1 MTIDLSVAL
10 LLLMAEPA
18 ADVAATSTAPGSAQ
32 ATEMPCRL
40 LGVQVRTGGESF
52 LTCPNM
58 SLRLEPG
65 RNYELIWN
73 ATLQQM
79 LVIGRGQ
86 QDDRI
91 FLVSNGSGLQP
102 LLEDLTVELISTAEG
117 AEPSRSVQ
125 GLRLKDSSQ
134 FATDGQL
141 RISGIEY
148 DPPAGKKPL
157 ELSMRIAAM
166 SAVDSMPAVLGTSR
180 EDQVTQRVTIV
191 R

>member
-1 MTIDLSVAL
+1 
-10 LLLMAEPA
+10 
-18 ADVAATSTAPGSAQ
+18 
-32 ATEMPCRL
+32 
-40 LGVQVRTGGESF
+40 
-52 LTCPNM
+52 M
-58 SLRLEPG
+58 SIRLEPG
-65 RNYELIWN
+65 RDYQLIWN

-86 QDDRI
+86 KDDRI
-91 FLVSNGSGLQP
+91 FLVSDGSGRQP
-102 LLEDLTVELISTAEG
+102 LLEDLTVELISTAEE
-117 AEPSRSVQ
+117 AEPGRSVQ

-148 DPPAGKKPL
+148 DPPAGKTPL
-157 ELSMRIAAM
+157 ELPMRIAAV
-166 SAVDSMPAVLGTSR
+166 SEVDSAPAAPGTSK